1 MLTFPDNLTPNFIDF
16 ALPEYLGSAQEF
28 KSTDY
33 VQAIYQDTSVGLQLI
48 GRYEKLPLVKL
59 TTLRNFH
66 KQVSVE
72 SFLLPTDF
80 LTNFD
85 STIKPL
91 LTEFSFWI
99 FKDSVKIQPYIINKT
114 NKIYNCQITLQSV
127 LS

>member
-1 MLTFPDNLTPNFIDF
+1 MLTFPTGLTPNFVDF
-16 ALPEYLGSAQEF
+16 TLPEYLGSSQEF

-33 VQAIYQDTSVGLQLI
+33 LQAIYQDTAVGLQLI

-59 TTLRNFH
+59 TSLRDFYR
-66 KQVSVE
+66 QVSVQ

-85 STIKPL
+85 STIKPV
-91 LTEFSFWI
+91 LTEFNFWV
-99 FKDSVKIQPYIINKT
+99 FKEAVKIQPYIINKT